1 MTKKE
6 KVNGNGLQVQKP
18 EHYFGMET
26 LMGGLHQIQMEI
38 LITLIGITM
47 SQIILVIT
55 KITLTLQLMVL
66 ELMVLGTIYQIILL
80 VYHQNIKLKAI

>member
-18 EHYFGMET
+18 EHCFGMET

-38 LITLIGITM
+38 LITLIGIMM

-55 KITLTLQLMVL
+55 RITLTLQLMVL